1 MKKFVAFLLSLS
13 LCLAASCSGGANDPS
28 ESPSAEPS
36 PIESAAP
43 SEEVSAEPS
52 AEPSELPSTEPSE
65 APSAEPSTEPEEL
78 FYFTRENFPR
88 MNGSTSTVPLAEA
101 IASVLLGGSREDVAD
116 LVNFSRTTMAY
127 RSLMYGES
135 DILIAAE
142 PADAIWEEKEE
153 RDFEWEMEPFAVDG
167 LVFITNANNPVDSLT
182 TEQIQ
187 KIYTGEITNWK
198 EVGGNDLE
206 IVPFQRNEEAG
217 SQTAM
222 KNLVM
227 KGLEMM
233 DPPTDYVAGSMGG
246 LIEGVAAYD
255 DSAAA
260 IGYTV
265 YYYANDMRMADGLKI
280 LKVDGVEPS
289 DKTIRSG
296 EYPFLNNYYVVIPAA
311 LAEDHPA
318 RIMYN
323 WILSSSGQLLVEF
336 EGYVSVTDVESD
348 AR

>member
-1 MKKFVAFLLSLS
+1 MMKKFVAFLLSLS
-13 LCLAASCSGGANDPS
+13 LCLAASCSGGTNDPS
-28 ESPSAEPS
+28 ELPSAEPS

-52 AEPSELPSTEPSE
+52 AEPSES
-65 APSAEPSTEPEEL
+65 PSAAPSTEPEEL
-78 FYFTRENFPR
+78 FRFTRANFPR

-101 IASVLLGGSREDVAD
+101 IASVLLGESREDVAD
-116 LVNFSRTTMAY
+116 LVNFSRTTMSY
-127 RSLMYGES
+127 RTLMYGES

-142 PADAIWEEKEE
+142 PADAIWDEKEE

-167 LVFITNANNPVDSLT
+167 LVFITNVNNPVDSLT

-227 KGLEMM
+227 KDLKMM

-255 DSAAA
+255 GSAAA

-265 YYYANDMRMADGLKI
+265 YYYANDMKMADGLKI
-280 LKVDGVEPS
+280 LKVNGVEPNAE
-289 DKTIRSG
+289 TIRSG
-296 EYPFLNNYYVVIPAA
+296 EYPFLNNYYVVIPAG
-311 LAEDHPA
+311 LEDGDPA
-318 RIMYN
+318 KVMHD
-323 WILSSSGQLLVEF
+323 WILGSEGQRLVAH
-336 EGYVSVTDVESD
+336 EGYVSVTNVGGD